1 MKMIGQMCEIALKKY
16 TTPLEVDL
24 ELLKTD
30 SLNRN
35 QRNALNLRIDEK
47 IVIRKL

>member
-1 MKMIGQMCEIALKKY
+1 MCEIAIKKY
-16 TTPLEVDL
+16 TMPLEVDL

-30 SLNRN
+30 NLTRN

-47 IVIRKL
+47 TVLRKV